1 MRFSA
6 LTSAP
11 ELETERLVLRGFR
24 EADLEAHAAMLSDP
38 LVMEHFGGHLFGR
51 EDAWRRLVGGVGL
64 WLLQGVG
71 LLAVE
76 RKSDGKLIGHAGL
89 FDYHRE
95 MTPSIEGKPELGY
108 IFAAEAHGE
117 GFAGEAC
124 GALMDWADQH
134 VEAPEVMAIIAPTNT
149 PSMRLAERLGFR
161 RLPDATYRNEPT
173 SLWSRARKALPAAAA
188 TSAATSA

>member
-1 MRFSA
+1 M
-6 LTSAP
+6 
-11 ELETERLVLRGFR
+11 LRGFR
-24 EADLEAHAAMLSDP
+24 EDDLDAHAAMLSDP
-38 LVMEHFGGHLFGR
+38 VVMEHFSGHLFGR

-64 WLLQGVG
+64 WQLQGVG

-76 RKSDGKLIGHAGL
+76 RKADGKLIGHAGL

-108 IFAAEAHGE
+108 IFAAEAHGQ

-124 GALMDWADQH
+124 GALMRWADEA
-134 VEAPEVMAIIAPTNT
+134 VEAEEVMAIIAPTNT
-149 PSMRLAERLGFR
+149 PSMKLAERLGFR

-173 SLWSRARKALPAAAA
+173 TLWRRGLPASTTAAA
-188 TSAATSA
+188 STAA

>member
-24 EADLEAHAAMLSDP
+24 EADLDAHAAMLSDP

-76 RKSDGKLIGHAGL
+76 RKSDGNLIGHAGL

-95 MTPSIEGKPELGY
+95 MMPSIEGKPELGY
-108 IFAAEAHGE
+108 IFAAEAHGK

-134 VEAPEVMAIIAPTNT
+134 VEAPEVMAIIAPTNA

-188 TSAATSA
+188 ASAATAA

>member
-6 LTSAP
+6 LISAP

-24 EADLEAHAAMLSDP
+24 EADLDAHAAMLSDP
-38 LVMEHFGGHLFGR
+38 VVMEHFGGHLFGR

-64 WLLQGVG
+64 WQLQGVG

-108 IFAAEAHGE
+108 IFAAEAHGQ
-117 GFAGEAC
+117 GFANEAC
-124 GALMDWADQH
+124 GALMEWADEA
-134 VEAPEVMAIIAPTNT
+134 VDAPEVMAIIAPTNA

-173 SLWSRARKALPAAAA
+173 TLWSRTRQGLPAATT
-188 TSAATSA
+188 TSAATTA